1 MAKMFTRSE
10 LRVLASRAAQLGN
23 YERAKSPTWHWQI
36 ALRDLAY
43 AATILEAF
51 IASTEDPMPGPL
63 VK

>member
-10 LRVLASRAAQLGN
+10 LRVLAKRASELAN
-23 YERAKSPTWHWQI
+23 YERAKSPTWYWQI

-43 AATILEAF
+43 AATVLEAF
-51 IASTEDPMPGPL
+51 IAQDEDPMPGPL